1 MATELGQAYV
11 QIMPSAKGISGSIQS
26 ALAPEATAAG
36 NSAGSSIGSSLVK
49 AATGIIAAA
58 GIGKAFSAAIN
69 EGAALQQSLGGIE
82 TLFKGSADKVKAYAN
97 EAYRTTGL
105 SANTYMENV
114 TGFSASLLQS
124 LGGDTNKAAEIANMA
139 MVDMSDNANKM
150 GTSMDRIQDAYQ
162 GFAKQNYT
170 MLDNLK
176 LGYGGTKTE
185 MERLLADATKLT
197 GVKYDINNLSDVY
210 QAIHAIQG
218 KLDITGTTAKEA
230 ASTFS
235 GSFSAMKAAAQNV
248 LGKLALGE
256 DIMPSLKALAE
267 TTSTF
272 LFKNFIPMVGN
283 ILRGLPTVIGTVL
296 KEGIAAIFGDGIAK
310 SITDKIYDIYTN
322 VSGVLNALSD
332 IIFGSGDKADNKDFL
347 KSYLGLD
354 EKTASSIVNIGEN
367 IRVTFENIG
376 STIGN
381 IAGIV
386 SNFVSD
392 LLGIAGSKQGVNAIG
407 SAFESVTG
415 FIKSASGAIKNFTTW
430 LKSNETAMAVL
441 KSTMAGLLA
450 GFLAFKTIA
459 TIKTIISG
467 FTAAISTA
475 KGAVLAFNAAIVA
488 NPIGAI
494 AAAIAAVVAGLV
506 WFFTQT
512 KIGQKIWAGFVSW
525 IKNVWQGI
533 ADFFVGIWSG
543 ISDGAKNLWNGV
555 TDTWN
560 AVVDTIKNAWNGIVE
575 FFSNLWSG
583 ITSGVSAAWTAIT
596 QTIMTI
602 VQPFIDGFIN
612 IWNGIKD
619 GLSQMW
625 EGVKMIFQGAW
636 DFIKSIVLGAVLIV
650 LDIITGNFGKLGEDL
665 GLIWQGISDAVS
677 TIWEGIK
684 TYFMGVVSAIVGYG
698 QSVFDNFS
706 NILSAIWDFIKNAA
720 SAAWEWIKTTISNLI
735 TGLVQGAQNIWNGF
749 MNFLSNLWNSISSTA
764 VSAWNGL
771 KSSVQAII
779 NGIVQG
785 AQNAWNSMKQGVS
798 NLVSGIANIFN
809 GLRNINLWDAGRAI
823 LDSFLSGLKS
833 AWQGVTDFVGG
844 IAGWIRDHKGPI
856 EYDRKLLIPAGKAI
870 MNGLDDGLRNQF
882 KSVKSTVSGMAGEI
896 ADSLEAQPLSISLS
910 GLESVNP
917 QMDVSNAILTTK
929 MANVA
934 QTQSREIELLSIIA
948 KLANRPTIVSQELD
962 KREISRIIAEP
973 VAEEQAR
980 KQAILNAV
988 DGLGWRMN

>member
-36 NSAGSSIGSSLVK
+36 NSAGSSIGSTLVK

-58 GIGKAFSAAIN
+58 GIGRAFSAAIN
-69 EGAALQQSLGGIE
+69 EGAALQQSIGGIE

-185 MERLLADATKLT
+185 MERLLSDATKLT

-367 IRVTFENIG
+367 IRVTLENIG

-430 LKSNETAMAVL
+430 LRSNETAMAVL

-450 GFLAFKTIA
+450 GFLAFKTVA

-467 FTAAISTA
+467 FTAAINTA

-525 IKNVWQGI
+525 IKNAWQGI

-650 LDIITGNFGKLGEDL
+650 LDIVTGNFGKLGEDL
-665 GLIWQGISDAVS
+665 GLILQGISDAVS
-677 TIWEGIK
+677 MVWEGIK

-698 QSVFDNFS
+698 QSVFENFS

-823 LDSFLSGLKS
+823 LDGFLGGLKS
-833 AWQGVTDFVGG
+833 AWKGVTDFVGG

-980 KQAILNAV
+980 KRAILNAV

>member
-11 QIMPSAKGISGSIQS
+11 QIMPSAKGISGAIQNAIS
-26 ALAPEATAAG
+26 PEASAAG
-36 NSAGSSIGSSLVK
+36 KSAGSTLGSTLVK
-49 AATGIIAAA
+49 AVTGVIAAA
-58 GIGKAFSAAIN
+58 GIGKAFTAALS

-105 SANTYMENV
+105 SANAYMENV

-124 LGGDTNKAAEIANMA
+124 LGGDTEKAADVANMA

-185 MERLLADATKLT
+185 MERLLADAEKLT

-230 ASTFS
+230 ATTFS
-235 GSFSAMKAAAQNV
+235 GSFASMKAAAQNV

-525 IKNVWQGI
+525 IKNAWQGI

-602 VQPFIDGFIN
+602 VQPFIDGFLN

-677 TIWEGIK
+677 MVWEGIK

-764 VSAWNGL
+764 VNAWNGL

-823 LDSFLSGLKS
+823 LDGFLGGLKS

-856 EYDRKLLIPAGKAI
+856 EYDKRLLIPAGKAI
-870 MNGLDDGLRNQF
+870 MNGLNEGLKNQF
-882 KSVKSTVSGMAGEI
+882 KSVQSTVSGMAGEI
-896 ADSLEAQPLSISLS
+896 YDSFGTVTFDTNFSDIDKASAQLTLSNNRLASQS
-910 GLESVNP
+910 NTDSSQDYDYKDV
-917 QMDVSNAILTTK
+917 MDIL
-929 MANVA
+929 
-934 QTQSREIELLSIIA
+934 A
-948 KLANRPTIVSQELD
+948 KLANRPTVVSVQADKQEIA
-962 KREISRIIAEP
+962 KIYAEP
-973 VAEEQAR
+973 VAEEQAKR
-980 KQAILNAV
+980 QAILNAV
-988 DGLGWRMN
+988 DGLGW

>member
-11 QIMPSAKGISGSIQS
+11 QIMPSAKGISGAIQNAIS
-26 ALAPEATAAG
+26 PEASAAG
-36 NSAGSSIGSSLVK
+36 KSAGSTLGSTLVK
-49 AATGIIAAA
+49 AVTGVIAAA
-58 GIGKAFSAAIN
+58 GIGKAFTAALS

-105 SANTYMENV
+105 SANAYMENV

-124 LGGDTNKAAEIANMA
+124 LGGDTEKAADVANMA

-185 MERLLADATKLT
+185 MERLLADAEKLT

-272 LFKNFIPMVGN
+272 LFKNFIPMIGN
-283 ILRGLPTVIGTVL
+283 ILRGLPNVIGTVL

-332 IIFGSGDKADNKDFL
+332 MIFGSGDKADNKDFL

-354 EKTASSIVNIGEN
+354 EKTASNIVNIGEN

-450 GFLAFKTIA
+450 GFLAFKTIT

-525 IKNVWQGI
+525 IKNAWQEI

-650 LDIITGNFGKLGEDL
+650 LDIVTGNFGKLGEDL

-677 TIWEGIK
+677 MVWEGIK

-698 QSVFDNFS
+698 QSVFENFS

-735 TGLVQGAQNIWNGF
+735 TGLVQGTQNIWNGF

-823 LDSFLSGLKS
+823 LDGFLGGLKS
-833 AWQGVTDFVGG
+833 AWKGVTDFVGG

-870 MNGLDDGLRNQF
+870 MNGLNDGLRNQF

-896 ADSLEAQPLSISLS
+896 TDSFGNELTVPELGALANQEVQVALSSSKLS
-910 GLESVNP
+910 D
-917 QMDVSNAILTTK
+917 QMLNTTK
-929 MANVA
+929 DR
-934 QTQSREIELLSIIA
+934 SREDDMLDMIA
-948 KLANRPTIVSQELD
+948 KLINRPIIVSQQLD
-962 KREISRIIAEP
+962 TREVSQVLAQPIS
-973 VAEEQAR
+973 EEQEKR
-980 KQAILNAV
+980 QAILNAV
-988 DGLGWRMN
+988 NGLGWT

>member
-11 QIMPSAKGISGSIQS
+11 QIIPSAKGISGAIQNAIS
-26 ALAPEATAAG
+26 PEASAAG
-36 NSAGSSIGSSLVK
+36 KSAGSTLGSTLVK
-49 AATGIIAAA
+49 AVTGVIAAA
-58 GIGKAFSAAIN
+58 GIGKAFTSALS

-105 SANTYMENV
+105 SANAYMENV

-124 LGGDTNKAAEIANMA
+124 LGGDTEKAADVANMA

-176 LGYGGTKTE
+176 LGYGGTRTE

-210 QAIHAIQG
+210 QAIHAIQEN
-218 KLDITGTTAKEA
+218 LDITGTTAKEA
-230 ASTFS
+230 ATTFS
-235 GSFSAMKAAAQNV
+235 GSFASMKAAAQNV

-310 SITDKIYDIYTN
+310 SITDKLYDIYAN

-450 GFLAFKTIA
+450 GFLAFKTVA

-525 IKNVWQGI
+525 IKNAWQGI

-555 TDTWN
+555 TDVWN
-560 AVVDTIKNAWNGIVE
+560 AVVETIRNSWNGIVE

-596 QTIMTI
+596 QVIMTI

-619 GLSQMW
+619 GLSQIW
-625 EGVKMIFQGAW
+625 EGVKMVFQGAW
-636 DFIKSIVLGAVLIV
+636 EFIKSIVLGAVLV
-650 LDIITGNFGKLGEDL
+650 IIDLVTGNFTQLQADL
-665 GLIWQGISDAVS
+665 GLIWDGIKNAVS
-677 TIWEGIK
+677 LVWEGIK
-684 TYFMGVVSAIVGYG
+684 TYFIGVVTAIIGYG
-698 QSVFDNFS
+698 IAMFENLS
-706 NILSAIWDFIKNAA
+706 NALSAVWEFIKSAA
-720 SAAWEWIKTTISNLI
+720 SSAWMWIKTTVTNLI
-735 TGLVQGAQNIWNGF
+735 NSLVQGAQNTWNNF
-749 MNFLSNLWNSISSTA
+749 MNFLSSLWNTITSTA
-764 VSAWNGL
+764 VGAWNGL
-771 KSSVQAII
+771 KASIQGII

-785 AQNAWNSMKQGVS
+785 AQNAWNSMVQSVS
-798 NLVSGIANIFN
+798 NLVYQVTGIFN

-823 LDSFLSGLKS
+823 LDGFLGGLKS

-856 EYDRKLLIPAGKAI
+856 EYDKRLLIPAGKAI
-870 MNGLDDGLRNQF
+870 MNGLNEGLKNQF
-882 KSVKSTVSGMAGEI
+882 KSVQSTISGMAGDI
-896 ADSLEAQPLSISLS
+896 YDSFGTVTFDTNFSDIDKASSQLTLSNNRLASQLNTDS
-910 GLESVNP
+910 GQDYDYKDV
-917 QMDVSNAILTTK
+917 MDIL
-929 MANVA
+929 
-934 QTQSREIELLSIIA
+934 A
-948 KLANRPTIVSQELD
+948 KLANRPTVVSVQTDKQEIA
-962 KREISRIIAEP
+962 KIYAEP
-973 VAEEQAR
+973 VAEEQAKR
-980 KQAILNAV
+980 QAILNAV
-988 DGLGWRMN
+988 DGLGW

>member
-36 NSAGSSIGSSLVK
+36 NSAGSSIGSTLVK

-58 GIGKAFSAAIN
+58 GIGRAFSAAIN
-69 EGAALQQSLGGIE
+69 EGAALQQSIGGIE

-430 LKSNETAMAVL
+430 LRSNETAMAVL

-450 GFLAFKTIA
+450 GFLAFKTVA

-525 IKNVWQGI
+525 IKNAWQGI

-583 ITSGVSAAWTAIT
+583 ITSGVNAAWTAIT

-650 LDIITGNFGKLGEDL
+650 LDIVTGNFGKLGEDL

-677 TIWEGIK
+677 MVWEGIK

-698 QSVFDNFS
+698 QSVFENFS

-823 LDSFLSGLKS
+823 LDGFLGGLKS
-833 AWQGVTDFVGG
+833 AWKGVTDFVGG

-980 KQAILNAV
+980 KRAILNAV

>member
-11 QIMPSAKGISGSIQS
+11 QIMPSAKGISGAIQNAIS
-26 ALAPEATAAG
+26 PEASAAG
-36 NSAGSSIGSSLVK
+36 KSAGSTLGSTLVK
-49 AATGIIAAA
+49 AVTGVIAAA
-58 GIGKAFSAAIN
+58 GIGKAFTSALS

-105 SANTYMENV
+105 SANAYMENV

-124 LGGDTNKAAEIANMA
+124 LGGDTEKAADVANMA

-176 LGYGGTKTE
+176 LGYGGTRTE

-230 ASTFS
+230 ATTFS
-235 GSFSAMKAAAQNV
+235 GSFASMKAAAQNV

-296 KEGIAAIFGDGIAK
+296 KEGIAAIFGEGIAK

-332 IIFGSGDKADNKDFL
+332 MIFGSGDKADNKDFL

-450 GFLAFKTIA
+450 GFLAFKTVA

-512 KIGQKIWAGFVSW
+512 KIGQKIWSGFVSW
-525 IKNVWQGI
+525 IKQAWQGI
-533 ADFFVGIWSG
+533 ADFFVG
-543 ISDGAKNLWNGV
+543 
-555 TDTWN
+555 
-560 AVVDTIKNAWNGIVE
+560 
-575 FFSNLWSG
+575 LWSG
-583 ITSGVSAAWTAIT
+583 ITQGASNVWNGVTAIWNAAVETIKSTWNGIVDFFTNLWNGIQTAAITAWTVVT
-596 QTIMTI
+596 QTIMAI
-602 VQPFIDGFIN
+602 VQPFVDGFMN
-612 IWNGIKD
+612 IWNGMKD
-619 GLSQMW
+619 GLTQMW
-625 EGVKMIFQGAW
+625 EGVKMVFQGAW
-636 DFIKSIVLGAVLIV
+636 EFIKSIVLGAVLV
-650 LDIITGNFGKLGEDL
+650 IIDLVTGNFTQLQADL
-665 GLIWQGISDAVS
+665 GLIWDGIKNAVS
-677 TIWEGIK
+677 LVWEGIK
-684 TYFMGVVSAIVGYG
+684 TYFIGVVTAIIGYG
-698 QSVFDNFS
+698 IAMFENLS
-706 NILSAIWDFIKNAA
+706 NALSAIWEFIKSAA
-720 SAAWEWIKTTISNLI
+720 SSAWTWIKTTVTNLI
-735 TGLVQGAQNIWNGF
+735 NSLVQGAQNTWNNF
-749 MNFLSNLWNSISSTA
+749 MNFLSSLWNTITSTA
-764 VSAWNGL
+764 VGAWNGL
-771 KSSVQAII
+771 KASIQGII

-785 AQNAWNSMKQGVS
+785 AQNAWNSMVQSVS
-798 NLVSGIANIFN
+798 NLVSQVTGIFN

-823 LDSFLSGLKS
+823 LDGFLGGLKS

-856 EYDRKLLIPAGKAI
+856 EYDKRLLIPAGKAI
-870 MNGLDDGLRNQF
+870 MNGLNEGLKNQF
-882 KSVKSTVSGMAGEI
+882 KSVQSTISGMAGDI
-896 ADSLEAQPLSISLS
+896 YDSFGTVTFDTNFSDIDKASSQLTLSNNRLASQLNTDS
-910 GLESVNP
+910 GQDYDYKDV
-917 QMDVSNAILTTK
+917 MDIL
-929 MANVA
+929 
-934 QTQSREIELLSIIA
+934 A
-948 KLANRPTIVSQELD
+948 KLANRPTVVSVQTDKQEIA
-962 KREISRIIAEP
+962 KIYAEP
-973 VAEEQAR
+973 VAEEQANR
-980 KQAILNAV
+980 QAILNAV
-988 DGLGWRMN
+988 DGLGW